1 MATANR
7 EKRSRLIRM
16 AEGYL
21 DLTMVFEDRW
31 PLAPVHCIK
40 MADRAIECL
49 NGIASPM
56 GHKPKILFLKGQAHR
71 AAGRYQ
77 KAIHFLEQSIKI
89 DIENVH
95 TSLALAWCQKRV
107 GKLAGAIDTLN
118 NALEFDPSHAITHY
132 NLACYWALE
141 ENILSAVEHLSTAL
155 ELNDDFRKYVN
166 DETDFD
172 LIRDARSFQVVVEV
186 SLRQ

>member
-7 EKRSRLIRM
+7 EKRSRLIQM

-31 PLAPVHCIK
+31 PLAPQHCIK
-40 MADRAIECL
+40 MADRAIDCL
-49 NGIASPM
+49 NGIVRPL

-77 KAIHFLEQSIKI
+77 RAIHFLEQSIKI
-89 DIENVH
+89 DMENVH

-107 GKLAGAIDTLN
+107 GKLADAIDTLN
-118 NALEFDPSHAITHY
+118 NALEFDPDHAITHY

-141 ENILSAVEHLSTAL
+141 ENIPSAVEHLSVAL
-155 ELNDDFRKYVN
+155 DLNHDFRKYIE

-172 LIRDARSFQVVVEV
+172 LIRDAQPFQAAVAVNA
-186 SLRQ
+186 